1 MLQDAPA
8 LLVASEFFRTAAG
21 SFCIAVFINIAL
33 SVDFPIDL
41 ALIKNGTFEITE
53 LRKSEDE
60 LKEMGQYFLSPEELF
75 CKIEGG
81 SISL

>member
-41 ALIKNGTFEITE
+41 LLSTAYTFQKGGRSHEKNIFA
-53 LRKSEDE
+53 
-60 LKEMGQYFLSPEELF
+60 
-75 CKIEGG
+75 G
-81 SISL
+81 SRHCRQKCCFVV

>member
-41 ALIKNGTFEITE
+41 LLSTAYT
-53 LRKSEDE
+53 LRK
-60 LKEMGQYFLSPEELF
+60 KEVVPMKKYFCWF
-75 CKIEGG
+75 
-81 SISL
+81 

>member
-41 ALIKNGTFEITE
+41 LLSTAYT
-53 LRKSEDE
+53 LRKRRP
-60 LKEMGQYFLSPEELF
+60 FP
-75 CKIEGG
+75 
-81 SISL
+81 